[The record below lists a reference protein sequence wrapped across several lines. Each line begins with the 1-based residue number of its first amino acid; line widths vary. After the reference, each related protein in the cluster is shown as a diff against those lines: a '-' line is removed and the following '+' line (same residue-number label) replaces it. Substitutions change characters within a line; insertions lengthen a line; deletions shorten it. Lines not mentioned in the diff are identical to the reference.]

1 MENRMWWQ
9 THDWVTY
16 AKPSRRSTDP
26 DVSTFSWRSLRQNY
40 TKYISSVVSKI
51 LKKKKMI
58 IQSLV
63 CICDFAETGFHVVK
77 VDNLCCQFFSRL
89 QLQSRPLGERSE
101 PFLAAKLLVA
111 PNWFWR
117 IFSMFLSS
125 RLTITWRWKKNIVAI
140 SLMLNHNSTGLQRNQ
155 YLSFNYIMITW
166 NLNLR

>member
-26 DVSTFSWRSLRQNY
+26 DVSTFSWRSLTQNY

-51 LKKKKMI
+51 LKKKKWLSNLWSAFVT
-58 IQSLV
+58 SLKV
-63 CICDFAETGFHVVK
+63 SFLWWKLTIFFANFFLDFSYK
-77 VDNLCCQFFSRL
+77 VDL
-89 QLQSRPLGERSE
+89 
-101 PFLAAKLLVA
+101 LASGA
-111 PNWFWR
+111 NRFWPP

-125 RLTITWRWKKNIVAI
+125 RLTITWRRKKNIVAI

-155 YLSFNYIMITW
+155 YLSFI
-166 NLNLR
+166 